1 MDDANTKGKSVD
13 VSRTTLSAV
22 MLPEYANPFG
32 SIHGGVILK
41 HIDEA
46 AAMAAMRHCRT
57 NAVTVGID
65 QVHFREPT
73 RVGEL
78 VTFKASVNLVGR
90 TSMEAGV
97 RVEAENLIT
106 GHVRHTAS
114 AYLTFVALDDSGRP
128 APAPPL
134 ILETDLDKRRNRE
147 AQDRRRM
154 RMSCCLDGS
163 THE

>member
-1 MDDANTKGKSVD
+1 MNDANPKGKSVD
-13 VSRTTLSAV
+13 NSRTTLSAV
-22 MLPEYANPFG
+22 MLPQYANPYG

-46 AAMAAMRHCRT
+46 AAMAAMRHCRA

-65 QVHFREPT
+65 QVHFRQPT

-78 VTFKASVNLVGR
+78 VTFKASINLVGR

-106 GHVRHTAS
+106 GEVRHTAS

-134 ILETDLDKRRNRE
+134 ILETDQDRRRNRE
-147 AQDRRRM
+147 AENRRRM
-154 RMSCCLDGS
+154 RIACDLEGCAG
-163 THE
+163 E

>member
-1 MDDANTKGKSVD
+1 MDDANTNGKSVD
-13 VSRTTLSAV
+13 ASRSILSAL
-22 MLPEYANPFG
+22 MLPQYTNPFG

-46 AAMAAMRHCRT
+46 AAMAAMRHCRA

-106 GHVRHTAS
+106 GQVRHTAS
-114 AYLTFVALDDSGRP
+114 AYLTFVALDESGRP
-128 APAPPL
+128 AVVPPL
-134 ILETDLDKRRNRE
+134 ILETDLDRQRNRE
-147 AQDRRRM
+147 AEARRRM
-154 RMSCCLDGS
+154 RIGCCLDGS
-163 THE
+163 TPE

>member
-1 MDDANTKGKSVD
+1 MNEANTKGKSVD
-13 VSRTTLSAV
+13 ASRAILSAV
-22 MLPEYANPFG
+22 MLPQDANPFG

-46 AAMAAMRHCRT
+46 AAMAAMRHCRA

-65 QVHFREPT
+65 QVHFREAT

-106 GHVRHTAS
+106 GTVRHTAS

-134 ILETDLDKRRNRE
+134 ILETDLDRKRNRE
-147 AQDRRRM
+147 AEARRR
-154 RMSCCLDGS
+154 RRISCCLEESEGQ
-163 THE
+163 

>member
-1 MDDANTKGKSVD
+1 MDDANTKGKPVD
-13 VSRTTLSAV
+13 DSRTILSAL
-22 MLPEYANPFG
+22 MLPQYTNPFG

-46 AAMAAMRHCRT
+46 AAMAAMRHCRA

-78 VTFKASVNLVGR
+78 VTFKASVNYVGR
-90 TSMEAGV
+90 SSMETGV

-106 GHVRHTAS
+106 GKVRHTAS
-114 AYLTFVALDDSGRP
+114 AYLTFVALDDSGHP

-134 ILETDLDKRRNRE
+134 ILETDLDRKRNRE
-147 AQDRRRM
+147 AEARRRM
-154 RMSCCLDGS
+154 RIACTVEGS
-163 THE
+163 GCE